1 MRLLTQLFTRR
12 RHYDELSETIR
23 EHLEEKILDLMDEGM
38 TRVNAERAA
47 RREFGNVALIEE
59 RGRVVWQWPMLESAL
74 ADVRYALR
82 QLSRSP
88 GFAITAIAV
97 LALGICSSVAI
108 FAFVD
113 AALIRPLPYKLPAR
127 LVGVYETTSL
137 CPRCNV
143 AYLNYLDWKKSDLP
157 FSSLEVWGYTRYLLN
172 GHDGAEPVPGA
183 RVSDGFFRTL
193 GVVPILGRD
202 FYPGED
208 KPGSPHTVLL
218 SYGAWQKR
226 FNGSPDVLGR
236 PITLS
241 DTSYSIIGV
250 LPSEFQFAP
259 RGATEFWTALND
271 PSSCE
276 VRRACHSLFG
286 LARLKDRISLQSAL
300 AEMKTIELRLAK
312 QYPDAN
318 RGFSA
323 DVVKLTEVV
332 AGDIRPILLVLLGGA
347 GLLFLIACVNVS
359 SLLVVRSES
368 RKREIAL
375 RGALGA
381 SPARLVRQFVT
392 EGFVLV
398 LAGSLLGLTSAY
410 FAVHLLIRLI
420 PASVIDAMP
429 YLAGLGL
436 NLRVMTFAGL
446 IALLAAILFSIVPA
460 LRWAREDLRGCLAEG
475 GRASAAMLWRR
486 LGSKLVVLELAIA
499 MMLLVGAGL
508 LGKSLYRLLHVDIGF
523 EPDHVATLLITM
535 PNSYQENAQVMR
547 LERQLVNR
555 IGSLPGVKSVGI
567 STSLPSSS
575 WGMATN
581 ILVSGRPSNGEH
593 NTVPERDVSSEY
605 LKTLGATLL
614 RGRYFTEAEDDPS
627 KPHVAVINQTFAQQ
641 YFPGDDPIGKRLL
654 YEGSEEPIEIVGIVR
669 DIKEGQLDTIN
680 RPVLYDP
687 FSPLW
692 FRSFNLVVRT
702 FQAEQSLLPTLTA
715 TINQIDPGIA
725 TSDGGTMKDVIGGS
739 QSSYLHRS
747 SAFLVGGFA
756 GAALILSIVGLY
768 GVIAY
773 SVSQRTREIGV
784 RMALGAQRSSVYQM
798 IFKEAGWLAAI
809 GITTGIGCSL
819 AATTLLRKLLFGT
832 QPWDFLT
839 FTTVAAVLVAF
850 AFLASYIPARRAASI
865 NPVEALRTE

>member
-1 MRLLTQLFTRR
+1 MKWLPPMFRR
-12 RHYDELSETIR
+12 RKLYGDLAEEIR
-23 EHLEEKILDLMDEGM
+23 EHLEEKTEQFMRDGMD
-38 TRVNAERAA
+38 RKAAEQAAHRA
-47 RREFGNVALIEE
+47 FGNATALEE
-59 RGRVVWQWPMLESAL
+59 RSREVWQWRTLESAW

-82 QLSRSP
+82 QFSRSP

-157 FSSLEVWGYTRYLLN
+157 FSSLEVWGSSRYLLN
-172 GHDGAEPVPGA
+172 GHDGAQPVPGT

-202 FYPGED
+202 FYHGED

-218 SYGAWQKR
+218 SYSAWQRR
-226 FNGSPDVLGR
+226 FNGSPNIIGQ

-241 DTSYSIIGV
+241 DTSYTIIGV

-259 RGATEFWTALND
+259 RGAAEFWTALND

-276 VRRACHSLFG
+276 LRRACHNLFG
-286 LARLKDRISLQSAL
+286 LARLKDGVSLQSAV
-300 AEMKTIELRLAK
+300 AEMKTIELQLAK

-332 AGDIRPILLVLLGGA
+332 AGDIRPVLLMLLGGA
-347 GLLFLIACVNVS
+347 GLLLLIACVNVS

-368 RKREIAL
+368 RKREIAV

-398 LAGSLLGLTSAY
+398 LAGTMLGLASAY
-410 FAVHLLIRLI
+410 LAVHLLIKLI
-420 PASVIDAMP
+420 PAGMIESMP

-436 NLRVMTFAGL
+436 NLRVMAFAGL
-446 IALLAAILFSIVPA
+446 ISLLAAILFSIVPA
-460 LRWAREDLRGCLAEG
+460 LRLSREDLRGCLAEG
-475 GRASAAMLWRR
+475 GRASAGMLWRR
-486 LGSKLVVLELAIA
+486 LGSKLVVLELATA
-499 MMLLVGAGL
+499 MVLLVGAGL

-523 EPDHVATLLITM
+523 DPDHIATLLITM
-535 PNSYQENAQVMR
+535 PSSYQENIQVMR
-547 LERQLVNR
+547 LERQLVSR

-593 NTVPERDVSSEY
+593 NTVPERDVSSNY
-605 LKTLGATLL
+605 LKTLGAKLL

-627 KPHVAVINQTFAQQ
+627 KAHVAVINQTFAKQ
-641 YFPGDDPIGKRLL
+641 YFQGEDPIGKRLL
-654 YEGSEEPIEIVGIVR
+654 YEGSQEPIEIVGLVE

-680 RPVLYDP
+680 RPALYDP

-702 FQAEQSLLPTLTA
+702 SQAEQSLLPTLTA
-715 TINQIDPGIA
+715 TIHQIDPSIA
-725 TSDGGTMKDVIGGS
+725 TSDAGTMNDLISGS

-756 GAALILSIVGLY
+756 GVALILSIVGLY

-798 IFKEAGWLAAI
+798 IFKEAGWLAAV
-809 GITTGIGCSL
+809 GIATGLGCSL

-832 QPWDFLT
+832 QPWDLFTLT
-839 FTTVAAVLVAF
+839 AVAAVLAAF

-865 NPVEALRTE
+865 NPVEALRAE